1 MVINF
6 KFFIVVKL
14 ISKMWRWDLSLFLR
28 AINTFFSISYVL
40 VVIISF
46 IRLTG
51 FRLVLLLIKFSPHVS
66 CRMNFKMIS
75 FRFIFS
81 NHLYLVLSFLSFHLV
96 SYVSTIIGYFI
107 TWITNFRIIWVWLWI
122 IRLKVWFYIFLSLF

>member
-14 ISKMWRWDLSLFLR
+14 ISKMWRWNLSLFLR
-28 AINTFFSISYVL
+28 AIYTFLSISNVL
-40 VVIISF
+40 VVVISF
-46 IRLTG
+46 IRLTR
-51 FRLVLLLIKFSPHVS
+51 FRLVLLLIKFIPGAC

-96 SYVSTIIGYFI
+96 PYVRPIIGYFI
-107 TWITNFRIIWVWLWI
+107 IWITHFRIIWVWFWI
-122 IRLKVWFYIFLSLF
+122 IRLEVWFYIFLSLF